1 MHFAS
6 RLIALSILATL
17 LAGGCS
23 RNKAGADK
31 EFKGGGST
39 LIAPLMTKWA
49 EVYAQEDRGKLNYD
63 PSGSGAG
70 VFQTIE
76 KTLDFGCTDAP
87 LDEQDLLNAK
97 SKGGEVLHIPVAL
110 SGVVIACNLEGQYDG
125 VTLPAL
131 RFTGPLLADI
141 YLGKI
146 KKWNDPRL
154 QAVQEEPVKLPDK
167 DIVVVHRSDGSGTTY
182 AFSDFL
188 SRVSPEWKEK
198 MGTSTAFKWPVGEGQ
213 NGNQGVADSIKR
225 IPGALGYTQGAY
237 ALADGLWIAHVQNQA
252 GEFVL
257 PTSGT
262 YMKAAQGALKHI
274 PTDLRLSLANAPGED
289 SYPISTVTW
298 AIVYVQPPRN
308 AKQVAEFLR
317 WAVNDGQKYAKDVQ
331 FAPLPQAL
339 IDKSNSQI
347 DRIIAK

>member
-1 MHFAS
+1 MHFAT
-6 RLIALSILATL
+6 RLISLSILATL
-17 LAGGCS
+17 VAGGCS
-23 RNKAGADK
+23 SRKADADK

-49 EVYAQEDRGKLNYD
+49 AVYAQEGRGKLSYD
-63 PSGSGAG
+63 ASGSGAG
-70 VFQTIE
+70 VFQMID

-110 SGVVIACNLEGQYDG
+110 GGVVIACNLEGQYDG

-131 RFTGPLLADI
+131 RFTGQLLADI

-154 QAVQEEPVKLPDK
+154 QAVQEDPVKLPDR

-198 MGTSTAFKWPVGEGQ
+198 MGTSTALKWPVGEGQ
-213 NGNQGVADSIKR
+213 NGNQGVADGVKR
-225 IPGALGYTQGAY
+225 TPGAIGYTQGAY
-237 ALADGLWIAHVQNQA
+237 ALADELWVAHVQNQA
-252 GEFVL
+252 GEFVQ

-262 YMKAAQGALKHI
+262 FMKAAQEVKEI
-274 PTDLRLSLANAPGED
+274 PADMRLSLANAPGQE

-298 AIVYVQPPRN
+298 AVVYVNPPRN
-308 AKQVAEFLR
+308 AKHVAEFLR
-317 WAVNDGQKYAKDVQ
+317 WAVNDGQAYAKDVQ
-331 FAPLPQAL
+331 FAPLPKVL
-339 IDKSNSQI
+339 IERADKMVA
-347 DRIIAK
+347 RIVVK